1 MPIRRRRRGETP
13 WDVLRD
19 AHPDAAVA
27 MDRLV
32 QDGRLSDVDTARI
45 AGALDARSGD
55 STALA
60 QLADEIV
67 RYGPAALA
75 HPSALHDLPVPRL
88 AKHNLAL
95 GQVRLGRT
103 VQDSH
108 ADTVMTQDF
117 GVDQDVLRTSLLVIG
132 PPGSGKTR
140 GFALPIVEHLSLS
153 ALAGQSSVVV
163 VDPKGDDFAHQG
175 WFDVTIDPL
184 NPTTGFD
191 LYGGTHHPDTAADR
205 LASAMLPPY
214 VTDDM
219 AYFMDGS
226 RNALYACL
234 APFHLAFGRWPK
246 IREMLALLR
255 SEQGMT
261 DQVKANLRGSEGK
274 EAKALLDSRRDQA
287 NRNADPAASLVER
300 FQLLA
305 RPRLMELFDREKTFR
320 MHDINKPM
328 RVRVSLPE
336 AEFPDAT
343 RILARLVVSQF
354 VQVTS
359 APDTNR
365 GIFKAL
371 AIDEAGRFVDD
382 YVARGV
388 QKLRS
393 NNAGL
398 ILLAQTISDFPV
410 QVRATVFGSVG
421 CKAVFGGIDPVDAKV
436 FSDWFGDHWVSEVSY
451 AQGEATGLARTSGSS
466 RDGRGGWNR
475 SDGETRN
482 WGVTKGTNLRRVE
495 RPRWTVSDI
504 VTRIPAG
511 HCVVALSRSDGTRTS
526 PTLINLR
533 A

>member
-1 MPIRRRRRGETP
+1 MMLRRRRRRDTAWEH
-13 WDVLRD
+13 LRENHRD
-19 AHPDAAVA
+19 AAE
-27 MDRLV
+27 MLDRLV
-32 QDGRLSDVDTARI
+32 TDAAMSDVDQARI
-45 AGALDARSGD
+45 LTALDQRRDDPAA
-55 STALA
+55 TAE
-60 QLADEIV
+60 LADEIV
-67 RYGPAALA
+67 RYGPATI
-75 HPSALHDLPVPRL
+75 LHHSSLRDLPGSRL
-88 AKHNLAL
+88 AVHNLQR

-103 VQDSH
+103 VQDPH
-108 ADTVMTQDF
+108 ADTTVATDF
-117 GVDQDVLRTSLLVIG
+117 GVDHDVLRTSLLVIG
-132 PPGSGKTR
+132 PPGSGKTH
-140 GFALPIVEHLSLS
+140 GFARPIVENLSLS
-153 ALAGQSSVVV
+153 ALAQQASIVV
-163 VDPKGDDFAHQG
+163 VDPKGDDFAYDG

-184 NPTTGFD
+184 APTSGFD
-191 LYGGTHHPDTAADR
+191 LYGGTDHPDTAADR
-205 LASAMLPPY
+205 LASAMLPPQ
-214 VTDDM
+214 VSDDM

-246 IREMLALLR
+246 VREMLALLR

-261 DQVKANLRGSEGK
+261 DQVKAALRGPEGK
-274 EAKALLDSRRDQA
+274 EAKALLDTRREQA
-287 NRNADPAASLVER
+287 TRNADPAASLIER

-305 RPRLMELFDREKTFR
+305 RPRLMELFDRERPFR
-320 MHDINKPM
+320 MHDINRPT

-336 AEFPDAT
+336 AEFPDAA

-365 GIFKAL
+365 SIFKGL
-371 AIDEAGRFVDD
+371 MIDEAGRFVDD

-421 CKAVFGGIDPVDAKV
+421 CKAVFGGIDPIDAKV
-436 FSDWFGDHWVSEVSY
+436 FSDWFGDHWVSEISFSH
-451 AQGEATGLARTSGSS
+451 GETIGGAENTGRS
-466 RDGRGGWNR
+466 RDSRGGWNR
-475 SDGETRN
+475 QDGETRN
-482 WGVTKGTNLRRVE
+482 WGVTKGTSLRRVE

-504 VTRIPAG
+504 VTGIPPG
-511 HCVVALSRSDGTRTS
+511 HCVVALSRSDGTRTG
-526 PTLINLR
+526 PTLVNLR

>member
-1 MPIRRRRRGETP
+1 MLRRRRRRPTP
-13 WDVLRD
+13 WDTLREQ
-19 AHPDAAVA
+19 HPQAAEA
-27 MDRLV
+27 LDRLAE
-32 QDGRLSDVDTARI
+32 DDTWSDVDRARI
-45 AGALDARSGD
+45 L
-55 STALA
+55 TALERRGDNPA
-60 QLADEIV
+60 ATAELADEIV
-67 RYGPAALA
+67 RYGPATLM
-75 HPSALHDLPVPRL
+75 HQSSLRDLPGDRK
-88 AKHNLAL
+88 AMHNLQL

-103 VQDSH
+103 VQDPH
-108 ADTVMTQDF
+108 ADRTLATDF
-117 GVDQDVLRTSLLVIG
+117 GVDHDVLRTSMLVIG

-140 GFALPIVEHLSLS
+140 GFAWPIVENLSLS
-153 ALAGQSSVVV
+153 ALTQQASVVV
-163 VDPKGDDFAHQG
+163 VDPKGDDFAHDE

-184 NPTTGFD
+184 SPTVGFD
-191 LYGGTHHPDTAADR
+191 LYGGTDQPDTAADR
-205 LASAMLPPY
+205 LASAMLPPQ
-214 VTDDM
+214 VSDDI

-255 SEQGMT
+255 SEQDMT
-261 DQVKANLRGSEGK
+261 DKVKAALRGPDGK
-274 EAKALLDSRRDQA
+274 DAKALLDSRHEQA
-287 NRNADPAASLVER
+287 TRNADPAASLIER

-305 RPRLMELFDREKTFR
+305 RPRLMELFDRERPFR
-320 MHDINKPM
+320 MHDINRPM

-336 AEFPDAT
+336 AEFPDAA

-365 GIFKAL
+365 SIFKAL

-398 ILLAQTISDFPV
+398 LLLAQTISDFPV

-436 FSDWFGDHWVSEVSY
+436 FSDWFGEHWVSEVSFS
-451 AQGEATGLARTSGSS
+451 QGESIGGARNAGRS
-466 RDGRGGWNR
+466 RDSKGGWNR
-475 SDGETRN
+475 QDGESQT
-482 WGVTKGTNLRRVE
+482 WGTSKGTNLRRVE
-495 RPRWTVSDI
+495 RPRWSVSDI
-504 VTRIPAG
+504 VTGIPPG
-511 HCVVALSRSDGTRTS
+511 HCVVSLSRSDGTRTG

>member
-1 MPIRRRRRGETP
+1 MILRRRRRPETP
-13 WDVLRD
+13 WDHLRES
-19 AHPDAAVA
+19 HEAAA
-27 MDRLV
+27 EALDQLA
-32 QDGRLSDVDTARI
+32 DDDDLSDVDRARI
-45 AGALDARSGD
+45 L
-55 STALA
+55 TALEQRRDDPNA
-60 QLADEIV
+60 TAELAEEIS
-67 RYGPAALA
+67 RYGPAAFKHHSTLRN
-75 HPSALHDLPVPRL
+75 LPGDRK
-88 AKHNLAL
+88 AEHNLTL

-103 VQDSH
+103 VQDPHGDSTP
-108 ADTVMTQDF
+108 ATEF
-117 GVDQDVLRTSLLVIG
+117 GLDHDVLRTSLLVIG

-140 GFALPIVEHLSLS
+140 GFAVPIVENLALS
-153 ALAGQSSVVV
+153 ALTQRSSVVV
-163 VDPKGDDFAHQG
+163 VDPKGDDFAFRD

-184 NPTTGFD
+184 SPTVGFD
-191 LYGGTHHPDTAADR
+191 LYGGTNHPDTAADR
-205 LASAMLPPY
+205 LASAMLPPQ
-214 VTDDM
+214 VSDDM
-219 AYFMDGS
+219 TYFMDGS

-234 APFHLAFGRWPK
+234 APFHQAFGRWPK
-246 IREMLALLR
+246 IPEMLALLR

-261 DQVKANLRGSEGK
+261 DRVKGELRGPDGK
-274 EAKALLDSRRDQA
+274 DAKALLDSRHEQA
-287 NRNADPAASLVER
+287 TRNADPAASLIER

-305 RPRLMELFDREKTFR
+305 RPRLMQLFDRERPFR
-320 MHDINKPM
+320 MSDINRPT

-336 AEFPDAT
+336 AEFPDAA

-359 APDTNR
+359 DPGTNR
-365 GIFKAL
+365 SIFKGL

-436 FSDWFGDHWVSEVSY
+436 FSEWFGEHWVSEVGFS
-451 AQGEATGLARTSGSS
+451 QGQTVGGGGSARRS
-466 RDGRGGWNR
+466 RDSSGRR
-475 SDGETRN
+475 DRRDDSYS
-482 WGVTKGTNLRRVE
+482 WGTTKGTNLRRVE

-504 VTRIPAG
+504 VTGIPPG
-511 HCVVALSRSDGTRTS
+511 HVVVALSRSDGVRTG
-526 PTLINLR
+526 PTLVDLR